1 MKKITAVLLALML
14 AAAFTGCGNKA
25 EEIAAPESSS
35 SASSVISSQPSSE
48 SSAESEESAE
58 SETSEE
64 SSETAESSETES
76 EETSQPAEESSESA
90 ASSTPSSKPAESCSR
105 PDPSPPPKESSAAS
119 SAPSSAVSSEP
130 SSEPSS
136 ETPSEPAES
145 TGVSASDI
153 HAAINSAFESQYGH
167 GPISNFP
174 IEVDETTLTEQFH
187 ISADQVV
194 SYSGTLAGMMTNCDI
209 LLVVQ
214 AKDGEIEN
222 VKAALQQTLSEQIE
236 AFSWYG
242 VMYNPERLDAAKVI
256 VKGNYAALLIVGV
269 SPEPGSEE
277 SVDFSDDVALAENAF
292 YGAIG

>member
-76 EETSQPAEESSESA
+76 EETSQPAEESSASA
-90 ASSTPSSKPAESCSR
+90 ASSAPSSKPAESSK
-105 PDPSPPPKESSAAS
+105 PASSQPPKESSS
-119 SAPSSAVSSEP
+119 EPSSAVSSEP

>member
-1 MKKITAVLLALML
+1 M
-14 AAAFTGCGNKA
+14 
-25 EEIAAPESSS
+25 
-35 SASSVISSQPSSE
+35 
-48 SSAESEESAE
+48 
-58 SETSEE
+58 
-64 SSETAESSETES
+64 
-76 EETSQPAEESSESA
+76 
-90 ASSTPSSKPAESCSR
+90 
-105 PDPSPPPKESSAAS
+105 
-119 SAPSSAVSSEP
+119 
-130 SSEPSS
+130 
-136 ETPSEPAES
+136 
-145 TGVSASDI
+145 
-153 HAAINSAFESQYGH
+153 
-167 GPISNFP
+167 
-174 IEVDETTLTEQFH
+174 TLTEQFH

-222 VKAALQQTLSEQIE
+222 VKAALQQTLYEQIE

>member
-76 EETSQPAEESSESA
+76 EETSQPAEESSASA
-90 ASSTPSSKPAESCSR
+90 ASSAPSSKPAESSK
-105 PDPSPPPKESSAAS
+105 PASSQPPKESSAAS

-214 AKDGEIEN
+214 AKDGEIDN

>member
-25 EEIAAPESSS
+25 EENSAPESSS
-35 SASSVISSQPSSE
+35 SASSAISSQPSSE

-76 EETSQPAEESSESA
+76 EETSQPAEESSASA
-90 ASSTPSSKPAESCSR
+90 ASSAPSSKPAESSK
-105 PDPSPPPKESSAAS
+105 PASSQPPKESSAAS

>member
-1 MKKITAVLLALML
+1 MKRITAVLLALML

-25 EEIAAPESSS
+25 EENSAPESSS
-35 SASSVISSQPSSE
+35 SASSAISSQPSSE

-90 ASSTPSSKPAESCSR
+90 VSSAPSSKPAESSSQ
-105 PDPSPPPKESSAAS
+105 PASSQPPKESSS
-119 SAPSSAVSSEP
+119 EPSSAVSSAP

-153 HAAINSAFESQYGH
+153 HTAINSAFESQYGH

-174 IEVDETTLTEQFH
+174 IDVDDTTLTEQFH

>member
-1 MKKITAVLLALML
+1 MKKTIAFILALL
-14 AAAFTGCGNKA
+14 LTAGFTGCGNKA
-25 EEIAAPESSS
+25 EESSAPESSS
-35 SASSVISSQPSSE
+35 SAASVISSQPSSE

-76 EETSQPAEESSESA
+76 EETSQPAEESSASA
-90 ASSTPSSKPAESCSR
+90 ASSAPSSKPAESSK
-105 PDPSPPPKESSAAS
+105 PASSQPPKESSAAS

-277 SVDFSDDVALAENAF
+277 AVDFSDDVALAENAF

>member
-35 SASSVISSQPSSE
+35 SAASVISSQPSSE

-76 EETSQPAEESSESA
+76 EETSQPAEESSASA
-90 ASSTPSSKPAESCSR
+90 ASSAPSSKPAESSK
-105 PDPSPPPKESSAAS
+105 PASSQPPKESSAAS

-277 SVDFSDDVALAENAF
+277 AVDFSDDVALAENAF

>member
-76 EETSQPAEESSESA
+76 EETSQPAEESSASA
-90 ASSTPSSKPAESCSR
+90 ASSAPSSKPAESSK
-105 PDPSPPPKESSAAS
+105 PASSQPPKESSAAS

-222 VKAALQQTLSEQIE
+222 VKAALQQTLSEQID

>member
-14 AAAFTGCGNKA
+14 AAAFTGCGNKT
-25 EEIAAPESSS
+25 EESAAPESSS
-35 SASSVISSQPSSE
+35 SASSAISSQPSSE

-76 EETSQPAEESSESA
+76 EETSQPAEESSASA
-90 ASSTPSSKPAESCSR
+90 ASSAPSSKPAESSK
-105 PDPSPPPKESSAAS
+105 PASSQPPKESSAAS

>member
-1 MKKITAVLLALML
+1 MKRITAVLLALML
-14 AAAFTGCGNKA
+14 AAAFTGCGNKT
-25 EEIAAPESSS
+25 EENSAPESSS

-90 ASSTPSSKPAESCSR
+90 ASSTPSSKPAESSSQ
-105 PDPSPPPKESSAAS
+105 PASSQPPKESSS
-119 SAPSSAVSSEP
+119 EPSSAVSSEP

-153 HAAINSAFESQYGH
+153 HTAINSAFESQYGH

-222 VKAALQQTLSEQIE
+222 VKAALQQTLSEQID

>member
-14 AAAFTGCGNKA
+14 AAAFTGCGNKTD
-25 EEIAAPESSS
+25 ESAASESSS

-48 SSAESEESAE
+48 TSAESEESAE

-90 ASSTPSSKPAESCSR
+90 ASSAPSSKPAESSSQ
-105 PDPSPPPKESSAAS
+105 PASSQPPKESSS
-119 SAPSSAVSSEP
+119 EPSSAVSSAP

-153 HAAINSAFESQYGH
+153 HTAINSAFESQYGH

-174 IEVDETTLTEQFH
+174 IDVDDTTLTERFY
-187 ISADQVV
+187 ISPDQVV

-222 VKAALQQTLSEQIE
+222 VKAALQQALADQIE

-242 VMYNPERLDAAKVI
+242 VMYNTERLDAAKVI

-269 SPEPGSEE
+269 SPEPGNQE
-277 SVDFSDDVALAENAF
+277 SVDFSGDVALAENAF
-292 YGAIG
+292 YGTIG

>member
-1 MKKITAVLLALML
+1 MKKTIAFILALL
-14 AAAFTGCGNKA
+14 LTAGFTGCGNKA
-25 EEIAAPESSS
+25 EESSAPESSS
-35 SASSVISSQPSSE
+35 SAISAISSEPSSE

-76 EETSQPAEESSESA
+76 EETSQPAEESSASA
-90 ASSTPSSKPAESCSR
+90 ASSAPSSKPAESSK
-105 PDPSPPPKESSAAS
+105 PASSQPPKESSAAS

-130 SSEPSS
+130 SSE
-136 ETPSEPAES
+136 TPSESAES